1 MTPSSLFKRSAALLV
16 LCGGLVLSSSGAF
29 ADLASPEPTHQ
40 AGEVRGGVVLT
51 HRFTIVNRG
60 SEPIDVLEVK
70 AGCGCLKP
78 RLDHMRFEPNQ
89 QGELLLQV
97 HTVTQPEGPNT
108 WGVIVRYRRG
118 DAVQELPLQLS
129 ARIVPEVSIRP
140 ANLLLVTDTTLGH
153 ELTLTER
160 REQPLTIRAT
170 ETMSHHVRVEVG
182 EPRAQSPGGWVRTLR
197 LKVLPSCPEGRHE
210 DLLHVLTSDPTFPE
224 LKVPFTVVKKSPQRI
239 RPAPAEL
246 SYIGLRG
253 QELPARVVLLGDS
266 GEEPIEIQEI
276 RPSHPA
282 IRCTGASGPGSR
294 ATLRVQIDQS
304 RLEGASLQGTI
315 SVILKKPTAQTVTVP
330 VQCFL
335 R

>member
-1 MTPSSLFKRSAALLV
+1 MNPSSLLARSAAVLV
-16 LCGGLVLSSSGAF
+16 LCWGPALHPPQVL

-60 SEPIDVLEVK
+60 PGPIEVLEVK
-70 AGCGCLKP
+70 AGCGCLRP
-78 RLDHMRFEPNQ
+78 QLDRTRFQPNE
-89 QGELLLQV
+89 QGELVLQV

-108 WGVIVRYRRG
+108 WGVLVRYRLG
-118 DAVQELPLQLS
+118 DAVQELPLQLCAS
-129 ARIVPEVSIRP
+129 IVPEVSIRP
-140 ANLLLVTDTTLGH
+140 ANLLLVTDATLGH

-160 REQPLTIRAT
+160 RERPLTIRGT
-170 ETMSHHVRVEVG
+170 ETMSHSVRVQVG
-182 EPRAQSPGGWVRTLR
+182 EPQARSAGGWVRTIR
-197 LKVLPSCPEGRHE
+197 LEVLPNCPEGRHE
-210 DLLHVLTSDPTFPE
+210 DLLQVLTSDPTFPE
-224 LKVPFTVVKKSPQRI
+224 LKVPFTVVKKSPQRV

-246 SYIGLRG
+246 SYVGVRG
-253 QELPARVVLLGDS
+253 QELPARVILLGAS
-266 GEEPIEIQEI
+266 GGEPIEIQEI
-276 RPSHPA
+276 HPSHPA
-282 IRCTGASGPGSR
+282 IRCTGAPGPGSR

-304 RLEGASLQGTI
+304 RLEGASLQGSI